1 MLTIKSSLLFCIIA
15 MLFFACNKPTSDEI
29 EPVDIIETGN
39 HPNLAALDYTYYPT
53 NTYFRI
59 KFYDLNHDKNSD
71 KKVFTAEFIAWG
83 YDTFRIVKEPQSIDS
98 IAPGWPAQVKSVA
111 FANHSIG
118 LTNIAYQVDSK
129 TTIKV
134 LGNIP
139 SSPNGLV
146 FKYDSTPRQ
155 QGFPNDYTILNSGF
169 MVDRTCRGYLTQV
182 KVFGNTNPLGYSTKR
197 ILLFPASSFFYDN
210 SNAGNPYSHWENLS
224 SLLPGAG
231 NFDWTTV
238 DAVIPI
244 FNPSTSFARYFAIDF
259 KNWRFFTWQERLSNN
274 IPQVQFAID
283 WGGYRS
289 LDRLVKWPEGWGKK

>member
-1 MLTIKSSLLFCIIA
+1 MQKIILAACLCILSATACKKSNDLNPII
-15 MLFFACNKPTSDEI
+15 
-29 EPVDIIETGN
+29 PVDSINTGN

-53 NTYFRI
+53 NTYLRI

-71 KKVFTAEFIAWG
+71 KKVFTAEFMSWG
-83 YDTFRIVKEPQSIDS
+83 FDTFRVVKEPQSIDS

-111 FANHSIG
+111 FANHAIG
-118 LTNIAYQVDSK
+118 ATNIAYQVDSR

-134 LGNIP
+134 LPNIP
-139 SSPNGLV
+139 SSPNGLM

-155 QGFPNDYTILNSGF
+155 QGFPNDHIILNSGF
-169 MVDRTCRGYLTQV
+169 MEGRTCRGYLTQV
-182 KVFGNTNPLGYSTKR
+182 KVFGNVNPLGYSTKR

-210 SNAGNPYSHWENLS
+210 SYAGNAYTNWENLS
-224 SLLPGAG
+224 ALLPGAG

-244 FNPSTSFARYFAIDF
+244 FNPATSFARYFAIDF
-259 KNWRFFTWQERLSNN
+259 KNWRFFTWQERLST
-274 IPQVQFAID
+274 ITPQAQFAID
-283 WGGYRS
+283 WGGYKS